1 MATDSTNSRIF
12 VSDLEAATE
21 RAREANDRLAEVGR
35 KVTTAY
41 LDGVEKYVSGV
52 AQFERKLGEQ
62 SQVEAVA
69 SLFDTHAKLTEDVVK
84 TSVSAARELITA

>member
-1 MATDSTNSRIF
+1 MATSSIKTTTAVPDF
-12 VSDLEAATE
+12 DAATK
-21 RAREANDRLAEVGR
+21 RAREANDRLVEVGR
-35 KVTTAY
+35 RVTTAY
-41 LDGVEKYVSGV
+41 LDAVEQYVTGI
-52 AQFERKLGEQ
+52 AQFERKIGEQ

>member
-1 MATDSTNSRIF
+1 MATSSIKTTTPVPDF
-12 VSDLEAATE
+12 DAATK
-21 RAREANDRLAEVGR
+21 RAREANDRLVEVGR
-35 KVTTAY
+35 RVTTAY
-41 LDGVEKYVSGV
+41 LDGVEQYVTAI
-52 AQFERKLGEQ
+52 AQFEREIGEQ

>member
-1 MATDSTNSRIF
+1 MATSSIKTTTAVPDF
-12 VSDLEAATE
+12 DAATK
-21 RAREANDRLAEVGR
+21 RAREANDRLVEVGR
-35 KVTTAY
+35 RVTTAY
-41 LDGVEKYVSGV
+41 FDGVEQYVTAI
-52 AQFERKLGEQ
+52 AQFEREIGEQ

>member
-1 MATDSTNSRIF
+1 MATSSIKTTTAVPDF
-12 VSDLEAATE
+12 DAATK

-35 KVTTAY
+35 KLTNAY
-41 LDGVEKYVSGV
+41 LDGVEKYVTGI
-52 AQFERKLGEQ
+52 AQFERKIGEQ